1 MRLVTDGV
9 RGKYYDD
16 GSASSADNF
25 TRGYKCAKL
34 TKGNTE
40 NWRSV
45 TTVNYEVQGL
55 GDNHNLSFLL
65 GNEVI
70 KNTGASSEM
79 IGAGYSMLK
88 AGTWIVSLVCSICIK
103 LVMPIILIQIN

>member
-25 TRGYKCAKL
+25 TRGYKYAKL

-55 GDNHNLSFLL
+55 GR
-65 GNEVI
+65 
-70 KNTGASSEM
+70 
-79 IGAGYSMLK
+79 
-88 AGTWIVSLVCSICIK
+88 
-103 LVMPIILIQIN
+103 